1 MWNRS
6 DVESVD
12 MVSKSRQLVERPSGT
27 GKISRDN
34 EEIATATYLL
44 DVVQSI
50 QAQPVYRER
59 REGIPNRQEVRGQ
72 LRVVDGQADLREGIF
87 TLELTDCRRWEFF
100 ATKGDPD
107 TGSYT
112 VVRGGKPL

>member
-34 EEIATATYLL
+34 EEIGTATYLL

-50 QAQPVYRER
+50 QAQPIYRER

-87 TLELTDCRRWEFF
+87 TLELTDGRRWEFF

-112 VVRGGKPL
+112 VVRGLW